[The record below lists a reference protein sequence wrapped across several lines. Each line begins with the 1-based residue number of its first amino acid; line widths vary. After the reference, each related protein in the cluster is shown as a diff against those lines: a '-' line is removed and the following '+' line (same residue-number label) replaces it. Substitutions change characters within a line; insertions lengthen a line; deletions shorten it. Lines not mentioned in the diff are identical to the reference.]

1 MPNLMHHTRCTLL
14 QLEARLPSRWIV
26 GRQRIA
32 RLTLR
37 NDSVVDLTGVLLA
50 VEWSALGTAESVA
63 TEPITLPRN
72 SLRNIDLPLKPTLQD
87 EHSLRLSLQCDLGGF
102 LQQTIVTDALHLKVS
117 PVPHTPAELK
127 IIVGDTVIGEKAFF
141 GQMQTDQ
148 ATTNFGHT
156 IIVKPEELDRTLEH
170 WLHDDPAMQESRAL
184 ELFIASA
191 ECRDWENHHDI
202 PLVGIAPG
210 AFAMGRSPDDAEA
223 RDDERL
229 RKDVQLPHG
238 FWMSRTPITQ
248 AQYLRV
254 MPALPPM
261 KYESFRKPSHPVVNV
276 SWHDAVAFCEAL
288 TCAEHA
294 TRSLPP
300 GYVYRLPTEAEWEY
314 ACRAG
319 NPTPTPRYGELREI
333 GATLASGGVFG
344 PVGRYQPNAWGLH
357 DMLGLVF
364 EWCADVY
371 GPYEPFRL
379 VAPVRQR
386 PDGAVPVEQAE
397 HVLRGG
403 CYQGPDDY
411 ARASARA
418 SKLPGE
424 ASSRI
429 GFRVV
434 LARTDT

>member
-1 MPNLMHHTRCTLL
+1 MHHTRCTLL
-14 QLEARLPSRWIV
+14 QLEARLPSSWIV

-63 TEPITLPRN
+63 KDPITLPRN
-72 SLRNIDLPLKPTLQD
+72 SFHHIDLPLKPVLED

-102 LQQTIVTDALHLKVS
+102 LQQTIITDALHLKVS

-127 IIVGDTVIGEKAFF
+127 IIVGDTVIGEKAFQ
-141 GQMQTDQ
+141 GHLQADQ
-148 ATTNFGHT
+148 AATNFGHT
-156 IIVKPEELDRTLEH
+156 INVKQCELDRTLEH
-170 WLHDDPAMQESRAL
+170 WLNEDPAMQEPRAL

-191 ECRDWENHHDI
+191 TCRDWENHHGL

-210 AFAMGRSPDDAEA
+210 AFDMGRSPGDAEA
-223 RDDERL
+223 KDDERQ
-229 RKDVQLPHG
+229 RKDVQLSHG

-254 MPALPPM
+254 MPALQPM
-261 KYESFRKPSHPVVNV
+261 KYESYRKPAHPVVNV
-276 SWHDAVAFCEAL
+276 SWHDAVTFCAAL

-294 TRSLPP
+294 VRALPP
-300 GYVYRLPTEAEWEY
+300 GYEYRLPTEAEWEY

-319 NPTPTPRYGELREI
+319 TTTAHYGELRRI
-333 GATLASGGVFG
+333 GATEASGGVFG

-379 VAPVRQR
+379 MEPLRSR
-386 PDGAVPVEQAE
+386 PDGDVPAE
-397 HVLRGG
+397 RAERVLRGG
-403 CYQGPDDY
+403 CYQGPDTF

-418 SKLPGE
+418 AKPP
-424 ASSRI
+424 ADTSSRI

-434 LARTDT
+434 LARVAD